1 MCQLSSLLL
10 LNHIVQ
16 LGCMWVNTALW
27 LHVTE
32 YCAVIGMHS
41 IVRGDKLPYGHIPDP
56 FLGPDSGTRSGQR
69 NYPL

>member
-1 MCQLSSLLL
+1 
-10 LNHIVQ
+10 
-16 LGCMWVNTALW
+16 MWVNTALW